1 MSVSLAALAA
11 LILAYAGMT
20 GLGLAMPRH
29 HEQVTGQ
36 RALPVGRH
44 YLFRIIGWVLL
55 ILAIVPCIQAWGA
68 AVGTVVWF
76 GFLTMGGLLIV
87 LLLPYFPRLAACVA
101 AGAGTAGMLILC
113 IAYFQS

>member
-1 MSVSLAALAA
+1 MSVALAVCVT
-11 LILAYAGMT
+11 LTLAFAGMT
-20 GLGLAMPRH
+20 GLSLAMPRH

-36 RALPVGRH
+36 RALPVGRR
-44 YLFRIIGWVLL
+44 YLFRSLGWLLL

-87 LLLPYFPRLAACVA
+87 LLLPYFPRLAACAA
-101 AGAGTAGMLILC
+101 AGAGTTSMLILL
-113 IAYFQS
+113 IALFQS